1 VKRMQAVALV
11 VAVLIAAVGWTGPAK
26 AAETFNAKVT
36 DLKGV
41 TNQVDDVVYWF
52 EVHQPAGSSETG
64 SNTGVEG
71 GLFYTEER
79 FFPLKEKGEAVW
91 RLEFKDLK
99 SLQIAPPV
107 KDGEDIVNPVVLT
120 LTDGTVYRDR
130 FKLRYQGM
138 IKGKVEKVFGFS
150 LPVNQVKE
158 ISFE

>member
-1 VKRMQAVALV
+1 MKRMQAVALV
-11 VAVLIAAVGWTGPAK
+11 AAVLITAIGWAGSAK
-26 AAETFNAKVT
+26 AAEPVNAKVT

-52 EVHQPAGSSETG
+52 EVHQPTG
-64 SNTGVEG
+64 SPEPSSSTVGEA

-79 FFPLKEKGEAVW
+79 FFPLKEEGEAVW
-91 RLEFKDLK
+91 RLEFKDIK
-99 SLQIAPPV
+99 SLQIAPAE

>member
-1 VKRMQAVALV
+1 MRRMQIVAL
-11 VAVLIAAVGWTGPAK
+11 AAALMFMAVGWIGPAE
-26 AAETFNAKVT
+26 AAEPVNAKVT

-52 EVHQPAGSSETG
+52 EVHQPAGSAEPSGMEG
-64 SNTGVEG
+64 GEG

-91 RLEFKDLK
+91 RLDFKDLK
-99 SLQIAPPV
+99 SVEIAPAV
-107 KDGEDIVNPVVLT
+107 KDGEDIINPVVLT
-120 LTDGTVYRDR
+120 LSDGTVHRDR

-158 ISFE
+158 IVFE